1 MATYYVP
8 NETGWRESHGNLH
21 YIRLKVDQTY
31 NSSTNTSALSI
42 TLQYTGST
50 GDHGINTG
58 AYVKVNGTGMTPSP
72 GGNLFRLNNANTWCN
87 LAYSD
92 YTQIPPYSYTVTH
105 NADGTARVTFAVS
118 LSSGSNFSWNNSAT
132 LQLSENTS
140 YALSISTGAGAVA
153 TVTRSGTALSNGTTI
168 RYGDVLT
175 ISFGAST
182 GYALASHTVNGS
194 TFSSGGTHTVT
205 GNVTVAATAT
215 QTASTIASSSS
226 SVATQSAYSLTM
238 TRYSTSYYH
247 KATFKIG
254 NTVLATSGA
263 FAASLSYTVP
273 RSWFTNYPTST
284 SLTVTVS
291 VQTYTNSNCTTT
303 VGSPVTT
310 TVTVT
315 ADSGMKPTIGNG
327 FAVASA
333 NNSGTAASSISG
345 YVQGYSKATVTLT
358 KNKLTMAP
366 GASVTSYT
374 IVCQGVTRT
383 VSSPGATATATTDTL
398 TGTNAISITVTVTD
412 SRGRTDSTSLS
423 VTPMAYV
430 NPTLSAITVFRCTQS
445 GTASEDGAYYS
456 AKATANRSSLGGQNS
471 VTLTVKHKA
480 AAASSYGAATQLQSG
495 TAQILGGALDADTS
509 YIVMLTV
516 EDSLHNT
523 ADATVT
529 LSTRQW
535 SMKFR
540 PDGEGVG
547 FGKAPEH
554 SKALEIPAD
563 WTLYNGTKKIRPE
576 ALNLGTAD
584 AFIASGDDLNNY
596 TTPGNY
602 AMQWDGTSV
611 LNCPTTNAGTLKVW
625 VSNGSARRQGDYWY
639 YVSQE
644 YKDTSGRTWFRRGNS
659 NGTSTTVSFGNWVR
673 ASDGIVDNG
682 TLTVASGWTLAAGH
696 FLRKCG
702 RIVEFY
708 FAVSGGT
715 FASGWNTI
723 ATLPAGY
730 RPISSFDVIGVNNG
744 SSSVGSISAQFHVL
758 NSGAI
763 EVYNLSGIT
772 NNLRL
777 HAVFIAA

>member
-8 NETGWRESHGNLH
+8 NETGWRESHGYYH
-21 YIRLKVDQTY
+21 YIRFKVDQTY
-31 NSSTNTSALSI
+31 SPSTNTSTLSI
-42 TLQYTGST
+42 TLQYTGPT

-92 YTQIPPYSYTVTH
+92 YSQIPPYSCNVTH
-105 NADGTARVTFAVS
+105 NADGTASVTFAVA
-118 LSSGSNFSWNNSAT
+118 LSSGSNLSWENSAT

-140 YALSISTGAGAVA
+140 YALAISTGAGAVA
-153 TVTRSGTALSNGTTI
+153 TVTRNGTALSNGATI

-175 ISFGAST
+175 ITFGAST

-205 GNVTVAATAT
+205 GNVSVAATAT

-291 VQTYTNSNCTTT
+291 VQTYTNSNCTTA

-327 FAVASA
+327 FAVAAA

-366 GASVTSYT
+366 GATVASYT
-374 IVCQGVTRT
+374 VVCQGVTRT

-412 SRGRTDSTSLS
+412 SRGRTESTSLS

-430 NPTLSAITVFRCTQS
+430 KPTLSAITVFRCTQS
-445 GTASEDGAYYS
+445 GTANEDGAYYS

-480 AAASSYGAATQLQSG
+480 ATASSYGAATQLQSG

-523 ADATVT
+523 AEATVT
-529 LSTRQW
+529 LSTRKW

-554 SKALEIPAD
+554 AKALEIPAD

-576 ALNLGTAD
+576 ALNLGRAD
-584 AFIASGDDLNNY
+584 YIVYSGDFNNFTDVGTYGILGNSQAASMSNRPCDYAGLLKVYCSNGDGKKAGDTWFYVTQEY
-596 TTPGNY
+596 TSIYGGVYIRRGTSSSDPTISWGSWTQTPAESSTNY
-602 AMQWDGTSV
+602 CKMADGTLIQWGEASDV
-611 LNCPTTNAGTLKVW
+611 T
-625 VSNGSARRQGDYWY
+625 VSMTQSDALYVQRYTINLPIAFYNGRYYASASFQYSTGYGFACGVPY
-639 YVSQE
+639 
-644 YKDTSGRTWFRRGNS
+644 SGRT
-659 NGTSTTVSFGNWVR
+659 
-673 ASDGIVDNG
+673 AS
-682 TLTVASGWTLAAGH
+682 S
-696 FLRKCG
+696 
-702 RIVEFY
+702 
-708 FAVSGGT
+708 FAVDFMETTNRSGNKGRYIW
-715 FASGWNTI
+715 FA
-723 ATLPAGY
+723 
-730 RPISSFDVIGVNNG
+730 
-744 SSSVGSISAQFHVL
+744 VGRWKS
-758 NSGAI
+758 
-763 EVYNLSGIT
+763 
-772 NNLRL
+772 
-777 HAVFIAA
+777 

>member
-105 NADGTARVTFAVS
+105 NADGTASVTFAVS

-366 GASVTSYT
+366 GASITSYT
-374 IVCQGVTRT
+374 IVCQSVTRT

-529 LSTRQW
+529 LSTRKW

-584 AFIASGDDLNNY
+584 AFIHANDNFNDYIYPGVFSVYLNTIAAS
-596 TTPGNY
+596 
-602 AMQWDGTSV
+602 AS
-611 LNCPTTNAGTLKVW
+611 NCPSSRAGILRVWNA
-625 VSNGSARRQGDYWY
+625 NGNDRGPGDSWY
-639 YVSQE
+639 YVAQE
-644 YKDTSGRTWFRRGNS
+644 YITIDGDIWIRTGNS
-659 NGTSTTVSFGNWVR
+659 TSEPTVIW
-673 ASDGIVDNG
+673 DD
-682 TLTVASGWTLAAGH
+682 WH
-696 FLRKCG
+696 
-702 RIVEFY
+702 
-708 FAVSGGT
+708 
-715 FASGWNTI
+715 
-723 ATLPAGY
+723 
-730 RPISSFDVIGVNNG
+730 RPISADSGSNYCKTADGTLICWGQLSYNSSTGYGTITYPVQFVGAYRLVLSPAYASGYTNFDYVVFG
-744 SSSVGSISAQFHVL
+744 SATSSTQGTVYFRT
-758 NSGAI
+758 SGGASP
-763 EVYNLSGIT
+763 YSGKA
-772 NNLRL
+772 LA
-777 HAVFIAA
+777 HWAAFGRWKS